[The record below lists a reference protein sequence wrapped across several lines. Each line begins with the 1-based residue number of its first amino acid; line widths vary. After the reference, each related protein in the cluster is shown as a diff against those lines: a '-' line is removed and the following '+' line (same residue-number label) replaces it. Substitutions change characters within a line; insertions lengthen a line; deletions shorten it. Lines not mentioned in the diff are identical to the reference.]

1 MMRKR
6 NLTKSLFGLVLSAA
20 LMSLAVPAEADTTP
34 SFLAFLGYVQNGY
47 DLFNKYIIG
56 QPDVIAQMQAMIN
69 QAKTQIIAEL
79 DGLAAA
85 WDSSC
90 AANALDTFQNI
101 DTLTPDNLQAF
112 AISSDK
118 CVTDAQALI
127 GTVSTQAAI
136 DKIGF
141 ALNTVGPV
149 ALIANARANFP
160 TDALKQHIMAANQQ
174 LKARLMPICDVS
186 IDDPNSL
193 PDFEGPVT
201 GHGAC
206 YNFHVPTPKRVEVGE
221 RGGVFY
227 LPPGPNTAFLAWP
240 LLGDAFPDDDILWW
254 RGHTVAYPPVDFSI
268 ATSEVMQGTSWQ
280 VADTVLNV
288 MEPSVGPAGSP
299 IALTVSTNAIYKPMD
314 ATRSDSMDNVSRGVL
329 NPYPDQTSPIF
340 SGWYQM
346 DGALRSVAMAA
357 NADGRVE
364 IFGISRIGVI
374 FHRWQQI
381 PGDDG
386 SWSPWAQM
394 DGQLNS
400 ITVARNADGTLQVF
414 GTNPAGNVWTRNQI
428 LGGDQFKA
436 VQPNH
441 LVPAIDSWTSWK
453 QMDGVLSQVA
463 AITDATGRIQLFG
476 INSAGQLFHRR
487 QSALNATD
495 PSVSGAWMAW
505 DQVETPGS
513 LRSIAAAVDFPGRV
527 NVFGITAGGLVA
539 ASPRLAPAAG
549 TAAPAAGTI
558 VTALNGD
565 QIFQR
570 VQLDG
575 QALYTAWVRIPGSIH
590 SVAAAKEGGG
600 SGELVLIGIDARGNI
615 YLNTSH
621 GIAQSTPNGLVPD
634 SWKGWLPL
642 PGTLGGNLSVTSPGN
657 QSTILGAS
665 AALGLAVLGG
675 TPPYSWVVAGLP
687 PGLALSGSTI
697 AGAPAATGSFAVTT
711 VARDSTGEQSGPVS
725 FTWTVIGITVP
736 NVTGAKLAQAT
747 NALRS
752 AGLGTPSEHDV
763 VDANC
768 NQPAGTVVGQSP
780 GAGTQVAAGFVV
792 QLDIETWPTGRT
804 VCN

>member
-1 MMRKR
+1 MIRTR
-6 NLTKSLFGLVLSAA
+6 LTNRLFGLVLSI
-20 LMSLAVPAEADTTP
+20 SLIILAQPVSADTTP
-34 SFLAFLGYVQNGY
+34 SFFTFLGYVKNGY
-47 DLFNKYIIG
+47 DFFNKYIIG

-127 GTVSTQAAI
+127 GAVSTQSAI
-136 DKIGF
+136 DKIGL

-160 TDALKQHIMAANQQ
+160 TDELRQHIMAANQQ
-174 LKARLMPICDVS
+174 LKVKLTPICDVS

-193 PDFEGPVT
+193 PDFEGAVT

-240 LLGDAFPDDDILWW
+240 LLGDAFPDDDVFWW
-254 RGHTVAYPPVDFSI
+254 RGHTVAFPPVDFSI
-268 ATSEVMQGTSWQ
+268 AISQVMQGTSWQ

-288 MEPSVGPAGSP
+288 MEPSVAPVGAP
-299 IALTVSTNAIYKPMD
+299 IALTVSADTIYRPMD
-314 ATRSDSMDNVSRGVL
+314 AVRSDSGANVSRGVL
-329 NPYPDQTSPIF
+329 NPSPDSTSPIF

-346 DGALRSVAMAA
+346 DGALRSVSAAA

-364 IFGISRIGVI
+364 VFGISRIGAI

-428 LGGDQFKA
+428 LGGDQFKT

-441 LVPAIDSWTSWK
+441 LVPAVDSWTSWK
-453 QMDGVLSQVA
+453 QIDGALSQA
-463 AITDATGRIQLFG
+463 AAVTAADGHIQLFG
-476 INSAGQLFHRR
+476 INTAGQLFHRR
-487 QSALNATD
+487 QSTLNATD
-495 PSVSGAWMAW
+495 PSVGGDWTAW

-527 NVFGITAGGLVA
+527 NIFGITAGSLVA
-539 ASPRLAPAAG
+539 ASPRVAPTEG
-549 TAAPAAGTI
+549 TSI
-558 VTALNGD
+558 SALNGD

-570 VQLDG
+570 VQLDD
-575 QALYTAWVRIPGSIH
+575 ATVYTAWVRIPGSIH
-590 SVAAAKEGGG
+590 SVAAAKVGGG
-600 SGELVLIGIDARGNI
+600 SGELVLIGIDANGNI

-621 GIAQSTPNGLVPD
+621 GIAQSTPNGLMPD
-634 SWKGWLPL
+634 SWKGWVPL
-642 PGTLGGNLSVTSPGN
+642 PGTLGGNLSVTSPGS

-665 AALGLAVLGG
+665 AALGLTVSGG
-675 TPPYSWVVAGLP
+675 TSPYSWIASGLP
-687 PGLALSGSTI
+687 PGHTLSGSSI
-697 AGAPAATGSFAVTT
+697 AGVPTSTGSYAVTT
-711 VARDSTGEQSGPVS
+711 IARDSTGEESGPVS
-725 FTWTVIGITVP
+725 FTWTVIGIIVP

-747 NALRS
+747 NVLRS
-752 AGLGTPSEHDV
+752 AGLGTPSQHNV

>member
-1 MMRKR
+1 MMRKQQ
-6 NLTKSLFGLVLSAA
+6 LTASILGYALSAVLVA
-20 LMSLAVPAEADTTP
+20 AAQPARADTTP
-34 SFLAFLGYVQNGY
+34 SFISYLGYVKDGY
-47 DLFNKYIIG
+47 DFFNKYILG
-56 QPDVIAQMQAMIN
+56 QPDVIAKMQAMIN

-127 GTVSTQAAI
+127 GAVSTQAAI

-141 ALNTVGPV
+141 ALNTVGPI

-160 TDALKQHIMAANQQ
+160 TNELQQHIMSANQQ
-174 LKARLMPICDVS
+174 LKAKLAPICDVS

-193 PDFEGPVT
+193 PSFEGAVT

-206 YNFHVPTPKRVEVGE
+206 YNFHVPTPTRLEVGE

-254 RGHTVAYPPVDFSI
+254 RGHTVGFPAVDFSI
-268 ATSEVMQGTSWQ
+268 AISEVMQGTSWQ

-288 MEPSVGPAGSP
+288 MEPSVAPVGSP
-299 IALTVSTNAIYKPMD
+299 IALVVSTDTIYKPMD
-314 ATRSDSMDNVSRGVL
+314 AFRVDSADNVSRGVL
-329 NPYPDQTSPIF
+329 NPYPDGTSPIF
-340 SGWYQM
+340 SGWYPM
-346 DGALRSVAMAA
+346 DGALRSVATAA

-364 IFGISRIGVI
+364 MFGISRIGAI

-400 ITVARNADGTLQVF
+400 IAVARNQDGTLQVV

-428 LGGDQFKA
+428 LGGDQFKT
-436 VQPNH
+436 VQPDH
-441 LVPAIDSWTSWK
+441 PAPAVDSWTSWK

-463 AITDATGRIQLFG
+463 AVTANGRIQLFG
-476 INSAGQLFHRR
+476 INGAGELFHRR
-487 QSALNATD
+487 QSASNATD
-495 PSVSGAWMAW
+495 PSIGGSWTAW
-505 DQVETPGS
+505 DQVQNPGA
-513 LRSIAAAVDFPGRV
+513 LISIAAAVDFPGRV
-527 NVFGITAGGLVA
+527 NIFGITAGGLVA
-539 ASPRLAPAAG
+539 ASPRLAPAGGAIG
-549 TAAPAAGTI
+549 GP
-558 VTALNGD
+558 LNGD

-575 QALYTAWVRIPGSIH
+575 ETLYTAWSRIPGSIH
-590 SVAAAKEGGG
+590 NLAAAKEGGG
-600 SGELVLIGIDARGNI
+600 SGELVLIGVEKGNI
-615 YLNTSH
+615 YLNTSY
-621 GIAQSTPNGLVPD
+621 GITQSTQNGLMPD
-634 SWKGWLPL
+634 SWKGWGLLPS
-642 PGTLGGNLSVTSPGN
+642 TLGGNLAVMSPGN
-657 QSTILGAS
+657 QNTILGAS
-665 AALGLAVLGG
+665 ASVALGVSGG
-675 TPPYSWVVAGLP
+675 TVPYTCIVSGLP
-687 PGLALSGSTI
+687 PGLSVSGSTI
-697 AGAPAATGSFAVTT
+697 VGAPATAGSFAVTT
-711 VARDSTGEQSGPVS
+711 IARDSTGEESGPVS

-736 NVTGAKLAQAT
+736 NVRGAKLTQASST
-747 NALRS
+747 LRS
-752 AGLGTPSEHDV
+752 AGLGTPSQHNV

-768 NQPAGTVVGQSP
+768 NEPVGTVIGQSP

-792 QLDIETWPTGRT
+792 QLDIETWPSGRT